1 MDTTIIWETNTNLLF
16 LDTNTLRMKIRTII
30 CMLFVPAFI
39 LQAHPDMYWS
49 HEVQNI
55 SVLCLNT
62 ENGLSHAK
70 VTASYRDELGRVWIG
85 TDDGLNR
92 YDGNKIDIFRP
103 DGKNSIT
110 TNAITGLCGD
120 GQGHLYIKG
129 RQSLSV
135 LDFRNMQFSV
145 LEDTDVRA
153 VCFRNGILYYVCAN
167 EVFSCKPS
175 GENKIKTFTYTPKHN
190 EVITDICIDLDG
202 AIYLSLSS
210 DELMKIN
217 SDRRISS
224 FKFTDIHKLS
234 LDADG
239 NVWVASRSEGFR
251 MISPEGVW
259 KHYKFSNRD
268 PNAKDWNN
276 ARDIVQIGPNEYF
289 IGTYG
294 GLALLETNTGK
305 LTRYDYEPG
314 VSGFKSKSVSNLHFS
329 DDILFIGTFHAGL
342 HYYII
347 DNNIYKTYGT
357 SKQDN
362 TGLSSPIVSS
372 IVKDRRNV
380 LWVGT
385 VSGGLNIIDPEN
397 KISNRLKLKLTNE
410 YLTNI
415 KHLYYDEKEDAIYA
429 SMFSEGVCRID
440 PVKSEIR
447 KASPVFYDKKSGRTL
462 VNQNITR
469 LITID
474 DTYSLLL
481 TLDGVVKL
489 NKKKMVLESLI
500 TKGMQ
505 NAMIRDI
512 ALDNDSNLWIASG
525 NSLICMSINNPDEY
539 RLWMTSEIQGMS
551 PEGLITSISVDR
563 NGRIWMGS
571 SGSGLFQIDNA
582 ESEFRHWSTADGLTN
597 GYINDITQ
605 SKVSDRI
612 YLATNEGVT
621 SLDLKTGSFDNYN
634 MSNGFPLTTTD
645 RLYTSSDSTLYAC
658 DINGITAIN
667 ENSLKNRRKDYKIFI
682 SDIYINNSKVDYSDG
697 SPLVRSTLFQDDM
710 ELSGDISS
718 LSFDITNS
726 SLDPLLKTAFE
737 YSLEGFDEGF
747 ITARG
752 NHITYTNLSV
762 GKYTLILRGTIPQS
776 NGEYPETRISITIYP
791 PFWKSWWFVSILTLI
806 CLALALI
813 YVLNYLRNSKLR
825 TLLEI
830 EKREKE
836 HEKKLAKS
844 KAHFLTNI
852 SHEFRTPLTLI
863 NSHVE
868 ILMQKNSLEPE
879 VYNNV
884 LGAYRNTQKLR
895 EMVDEFIDFNRTDTT
910 ETSLMLLPY
919 SANNLVNEIY
929 ILFKDYA
936 ESRGIRYSFNPC
948 KNDPWISVDYSQL
961 SRAVTNLVSN
971 AFKYTHDEITI
982 SIESN
987 ETTVSIKVM
996 DNGVGIEKKNLKK
1009 IFERFW
1015 QEDRANEASSVKG
1028 SGIGL
1033 SYADDIIN
1041 RHGGKISVESTP
1053 DISTVFNITLDR
1065 CEAIDINMTVC
1076 STDDKENTL
1085 SEADIPQQSTT
1096 VLIVEDNHEV
1106 MQVLKHIFEPYY
1118 NIITANNG
1126 HEGLEKAA
1134 KLQPELIIS
1143 DVMMPIMSGIE
1154 MCHMLKSNFAT
1165 SHIPIIL
1172 LTALG
1177 TEAHTLEGLNNGADD
1192 YVTKPFNSKILLA
1205 RCSNLIKSRMSI
1217 QEHYTHDASATVQEL
1232 TSNPVDIKLL
1242 SEAVTIIEANINDND
1257 FDILFFA
1264 RQLCLS
1270 RTQLFKKIKSLTGM
1284 TPNMFVLS
1292 IKLKRASQEILA
1304 HPDENIA
1311 NIAYRCGFNTPSYF
1325 IKCFKKFYGMT
1336 PLAFRKKEGML
1347 E

>member
-1 MDTTIIWETNTNLLF
+1 
-16 LDTNTLRMKIRTII
+16 MKIRAII
-30 CMLFVPAFI
+30 IMIFLQALL
-39 LQAHPDMYWS
+39 LQAHTDMNWS
-49 HEVQNI
+49 QEVQNI
-55 SVLCLNT
+55 SVLCLNP
-62 ENGLSHAK
+62 ENGLSHAR
-70 VTASYRDELGRVWIG
+70 VNASYRDEFGLLWIG
-85 TDDGLNR
+85 TEDGLNR

-120 GQGHLYIKG
+120 GKGHLYIKG

-153 VCFRNGILYYVCAN
+153 ICFRNGILYYVCGN
-167 EVFSCKPS
+167 EVYSCKSS
-175 GENKIKTFTYTPKHN
+175 GENKEKVFTYTPKHN
-190 EVITDICIDLDG
+190 EVITDICIDHNG
-202 AIYLSLSS
+202 AVYLSLSS

-234 LDADG
+234 LDTAG
-239 NVWVASRSEGFR
+239 NIWVASRSEGFC
-251 MISPEGVW
+251 MISPEGRW
-259 KHYKFSNRD
+259 FHYKFRNQD

-276 ARDIVQIGPNEYF
+276 ARGIAQIGPNEYF

-294 GLALLETNTGK
+294 GLALLNTRTGK
-305 LTRYDYEPG
+305 LTKYDYEPG
-314 VSGFKSKSVSNLHFS
+314 VSGFKSKSVSNLHFN
-329 DDILFIGTFHAGL
+329 DGILFIGTFHAGL
-342 HYYII
+342 HYYIR
-347 DNNIYKTYGT
+347 DNDIYKTYGP
-357 SKQDN
+357 SGQDN
-362 TGLSSPIVSS
+362 TGLTSPIVSS

-397 KISNRLKLKLTNE
+397 RISQTLKQKLKNE

-429 SMFSEGVCRID
+429 CMFSEGVCRID
-440 PVKSEIR
+440 PVKSEIK

-469 LITID
+469 MIPID

-489 NKKKMVLESLI
+489 DKKRMVLESLI
-500 TKGMQ
+500 TQ
-505 NAMIRDI
+505 DIQSAMISDI
-512 ALDNDSNLWIASG
+512 ALGNDADLWIASG
-525 NSLICMSINNPDEY
+525 SSLRCMSINNPDEY
-539 RLWMTSEIQGMS
+539 RMWLAREISGMS
-551 PEGLITSISVDR
+551 AENLITSISVDR
-563 NGRIWMGS
+563 NGTIWMGS
-571 SGSGLFQIDNA
+571 SGSGLFQLENA

-605 SKVSDRI
+605 SKVSDRL

-621 SLDLKTGSFDNYN
+621 SLDLTNNSLENYN

-645 RLYTSSDSTLYAC
+645 RIYTSADSTLYAC

-667 ENSLKNRRKDYKIFI
+667 ENSLKDRYKEYRIFI
-682 SDIYINNSKVDYSDG
+682 SDIYINNVKADCENG
-697 SPLVRSTLFQDDM
+697 SPLQQSTMYQNSLK
-710 ELSGDISS
+710 LSGEISS
-718 LSFDITNS
+718 LSFDIANS
-726 SLDPLLKTAFE
+726 SMDPLLKTAFE
-737 YSLEGFDEGF
+737 YSLEGFDNGF

-752 NHITYTNLSV
+752 NHITYTNLTV
-762 GKYTLILRGTIPQS
+762 GRYTLVIRGTIPQS
-776 NGEYPETRISITIYP
+776 NGDYPETRMSITIYP
-791 PFWKSWWFVSILTLI
+791 PFWKSWWFITIITLLCLVLTSIF
-806 CLALALI
+806 
-813 YVLNYLRNSKLR
+813 VLNSLRSARLR

-836 HEKKLAKS
+836 HEKKLAKA
-844 KAHFLTNI
+844 KALFLTNI

-868 ILMQKNSLEPE
+868 ILMQKNTLEPE
-879 VYNNV
+879 IYNNV
-884 LGAYRNTQKLR
+884 LGAYRNSQKLR
-895 EMVDEFIDFNRTDTT
+895 TMVDEFIDLNRTDMT
-910 ETSLMLLPY
+910 EISLMLSPY
-919 SANNLVNEIY
+919 QANSIVNEIY

-936 ESRGIRYSFNPC
+936 ESRGIRYTFTPC
-948 KNDPWISVDYSQL
+948 KNEPWINVDYSQM

-971 AFKYTHDEITI
+971 AFKYTHDEISI
-982 SIESN
+982 SVESD
-987 ETTVSIKVM
+987 EATVSIRVK

-1009 IFERFW
+1009 VFERFW
-1015 QEDRANEASSVKG
+1015 QEDRANQISAVKG

-1033 SYADDIIN
+1033 SYADDIIT
-1041 RHGGKISVESTP
+1041 RHGGSISVESTP
-1053 DISTVFNITLDR
+1053 DVSTVFIISLQR
-1065 CEAIDINMTVC
+1065 CEPVSVGMTIC
-1076 STDDKENTL
+1076 SNEDEEHECMTDMP
-1085 SEADIPQQSTT
+1085 IQSTT
-1096 VLIVEDNHEV
+1096 VLIVEDNQEV
-1106 MQVLKHIFEPYY
+1106 MQVLSHIFGPYY
-1118 NIITANNG
+1118 NIITAVNG

-1134 KLQPELIIS
+1134 KLQPELIVS
-1143 DVMMPIMSGIE
+1143 DVMMPVMSGIE

-1177 TEAHTLEGLNNGADD
+1177 TEAHTLEGLSNGADD

-1205 RCSNLIKSRMSI
+1205 RCNNLIKSRKSI

-1232 TSNPVDIKLL
+1232 TDNPVDIKLL
-1242 SEAVTIIEANINDND
+1242 NEAVTIIEANINDSD

-1304 HPDENIA
+1304 HPGENIA
-1311 NIAYRCGFNTPSYF
+1311 DIAYRCGFNTPSYF
-1325 IKCFKKFYGMT
+1325 IKCFRKFYGMT
-1336 PLAFRKKEGML
+1336 PLAFKKQNQKHSI
-1347 E
+1347 

>member
-1 MDTTIIWETNTNLLF
+1 
-16 LDTNTLRMKIRTII
+16 
-30 CMLFVPAFI
+30 MLCLPAFI
-39 LQAHPDMYWS
+39 LQAHPDRYWS
-49 HEVQNI
+49 HEPQNI
-55 SVLCLNT
+55 SVLCLNP
-62 ENGLSHAK
+62 ENGLSHAR
-70 VTASYRDELGRVWIG
+70 VNASYRDEFGLIWIG
-85 TDDGLNR
+85 TEDGLNR

-103 DGKNSIT
+103 NGKNSIT

-120 GQGHLYIKG
+120 RQGHLYIKG
-129 RQSLSV
+129 RQSLSM
-135 LDFRNMQFSV
+135 LDLRNMQFSV
-145 LEDTDVRA
+145 LEETDVRA
-153 VCFRNGILYYVCAN
+153 FCFHSGILYYVCGN
-167 EVFSCKPS
+167 EVFSCKSS
-175 GENKIKTFTYTPKHN
+175 GENKTKTFTYTPKHN
-190 EVITDICIDLDG
+190 EVITDICIDSDG

-234 LDADG
+234 ADDDG
-239 NVWVASRSEGFR
+239 NIWVASRSEGFYK
-251 MISPEGVW
+251 ISPDGKT
-259 KHYKFSNRD
+259 KHYQFNNES

-276 ARDIVQIGPNEYF
+276 ARDIVQISPKEYF

-294 GLALLETNTGK
+294 GLALLNKDTGK

-329 DDILFIGTFHAGL
+329 NDILFIGTFHAGL

-347 DNNIYKTYGT
+347 DNNVYKTYGT

-372 IVKDRRNV
+372 IVKDKRNV

-397 KISNRLKLKLTNE
+397 KISNGLKQKLTND

-440 PVKSEIR
+440 PAKSEIK
-447 KASPVFYDKKSGRTL
+447 KASPIFYDKKSGRTL

-469 LITID
+469 LIPID

-489 NKKKMVLESLI
+489 NKKKMILESLI
-500 TKGMQ
+500 TQGMQ
-505 NAMIRDI
+505 SAMIRDI

-525 NSLICMSINNPDEY
+525 SSLICMSIYNPDEY
-539 RLWMTSEIQGMS
+539 RIWLTSEIKGMS
-551 PEGLITSISVDR
+551 AENLITSIFVDR
-563 NGRIWMGS
+563 NGKIWMGS
-571 SGSGLFQIDNA
+571 SGSGLFQLDNA
-582 ESEFRHWSTADGLTN
+582 ESEFRHWSTAEGLIN

-605 SKVSDRI
+605 SKVSDII

-621 SLDLKTGSFDNYN
+621 SLDLKTCSFDNYN

-645 RLYTSSDSTLYAC
+645 RVYTSTDSTLYAC

-667 ENSLKNRRKDYKIFI
+667 EKSLNDRHKDYKIYI
-682 SDIYINNSKVDYSDG
+682 SDVYINNGKVDYSVG
-697 SPLVRSTLFQDDM
+697 SPLVKSTLYQDAV

-737 YSLEGFDEGF
+737 YSLIGFDDGF

-762 GKYTLILRGTIPQS
+762 GKYTLVIRGTIPQS
-776 NGEYPETRISITIYP
+776 NGEYPETRMYITIYP
-791 PFWKSWWFVSILTLI
+791 PFWKSWWFISIISLT
-806 CLALALI
+806 CLALIMLF
-813 YVLNYLRNSKLR
+813 VLNFLRSAKLK

-868 ILMQKNSLEPE
+868 ILMQRNSLEPE

-884 LGAYRNTQKLR
+884 LGAYRNTRKLR
-895 EMVDEFIDFNRTDTT
+895 EMVDEFIDLNRTDTT
-910 ETSLMLLPY
+910 ETSLTLLPY
-919 SANNLVNEIY
+919 SANDLVNEIY

-936 ESRGIRYSFNPC
+936 ESRDIHYSFTPSMH
-948 KNDPWISVDYSQL
+948 KPWINVDYNQI

-971 AFKYTHDEITI
+971 AFKYTRDEISI
-982 SIESN
+982 SVDSDD
-987 ETTVSIKVM
+987 TTVIIRVT

-1015 QEDRANEASSVKG
+1015 QEDRANQRSSVKG

-1033 SYADDIIN
+1033 SYADDIIR
-1041 RHGGKISVESTP
+1041 RHGGNISVESTP
-1053 DISTVFNITLDR
+1053 EISTVFQISLTR
-1065 CEAIDINMTVC
+1065 CEAAYVNMILC
-1076 STDDKENTL
+1076 NNDNENEEHEPMTDM
-1085 SEADIPQQSTT
+1085 PPQSTT
-1096 VLIVEDNHEV
+1096 ILIVEDNQEV
-1106 MQVLKHIFEPYY
+1106 MQVLTHIFEPYY
-1118 NIITANNG
+1118 NIITAVNG

-1134 KLQPELIIS
+1134 KLQPELIVS
-1143 DVMMPIMSGIE
+1143 DVMMPVMSGIE

-1177 TEAHTLEGLNNGADD
+1177 TEAHTLEGLSNGADD

-1232 TSNPVDIKLL
+1232 TSNPVDIKLM
-1242 SEAVTIIEANINDND
+1242 SEAVAIIEANINDND

-1270 RTQLFKKIKSLTGM
+1270 RTQLFKKIKTLTGM

-1311 NIAYRCGFNTPSYF
+1311 DIAYRCGFNTPSYF

-1336 PLAFRKKEGML
+1336 PLAFRRKGCKKD
-1347 E
+1347 